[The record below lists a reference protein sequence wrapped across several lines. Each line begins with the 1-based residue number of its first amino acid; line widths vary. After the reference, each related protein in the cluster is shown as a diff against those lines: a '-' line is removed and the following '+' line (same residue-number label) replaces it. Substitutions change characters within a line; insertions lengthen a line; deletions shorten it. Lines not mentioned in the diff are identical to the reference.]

1 MKIIYFTTAQDEKDY
16 RSFMKIWKIPLNSS
30 NQNFHNKLIRAIA
43 TNIPVEVISV
53 RPFSRH
59 NTKVRGLDAEV
70 KKEGNIT
77 WHYLSR
83 KGTKIHRML
92 SISPQIAKILS
103 KIDLS
108 DAIFVTD
115 TINTSVVRA
124 VTKIRKRFKRPII
137 GVCTDSPSNIS
148 GTKRS
153 YTVYLLSR
161 CSDLDGY
168 LALTN
173 GLNDLFNPDHKPSY
187 IFEGLVDEHK
197 YETASE
203 NTRPYFFFG
212 GALMERYGVYKLIRA
227 FKELN
232 NQDIDLYICG
242 HHGDKAK
249 LNEEIGK
256 AKNIKLLGLLPVN
269 KVIEYEHNALA
280 SINPRPFSEDLDR
293 FSIPSK
299 TLEYMSAGR
308 PVISVKN
315 TILMERFGDDIIW
328 VPSTSKED
336 LMEAMKKV
344 LSMTEVEREN
354 LGEKLKNKVLRLYSI
369 NHIGNNINQFLKQF
383 LEQDIVD

>member
-1 MKIIYFTTAQDEKDY
+1 MKIVYFTTAQDEKDY

-43 TNIPVEVISV
+43 TNTPVEVISV

-108 DAIFVTD
+108 DAIFLTD

-161 CSDLDGY
+161 CNEFDGY

-173 GLNDLFNPDHKPSY
+173 GLNDLFNPNYKPSY
-187 IFEGLVDEHK
+187 IL
-197 YETASE
+197 
-203 NTRPYFFFG
+203 
-212 GALMERYGVYKLIRA
+212 
-227 FKELN
+227 
-232 NQDIDLYICG
+232 
-242 HHGDKAK
+242 
-249 LNEEIGK
+249 
-256 AKNIKLLGLLPVN
+256 
-269 KVIEYEHNALA
+269 KV
-280 SINPRPFSEDLDR
+280 
-293 FSIPSK
+293 
-299 TLEYMSAGR
+299 
-308 PVISVKN
+308 
-315 TILMERFGDDIIW
+315 
-328 VPSTSKED
+328 
-336 LMEAMKKV
+336 
-344 LSMTEVEREN
+344 
-354 LGEKLKNKVLRLYSI
+354 
-369 NHIGNNINQFLKQF
+369 
-383 LEQDIVD
+383 